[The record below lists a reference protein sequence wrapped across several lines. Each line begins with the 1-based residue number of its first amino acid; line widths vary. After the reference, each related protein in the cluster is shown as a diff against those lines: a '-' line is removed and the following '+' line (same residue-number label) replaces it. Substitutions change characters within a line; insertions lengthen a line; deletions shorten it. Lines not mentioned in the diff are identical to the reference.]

1 MAIFSLI
8 KTAFATRD
16 YYKAMNAA
24 LKTINGDYHMLHYP
38 FYMNETDSF
47 SQAQDNLL
55 EYCIDKFSSLEG
67 KDLLDIGCGNG
78 IGTLYVAKNHPV
90 KSVTGVDINA
100 HNVEIANYEKHK
112 RNIKH
117 AIFIEGNAQNLSIIK
132 SNSIDLVINIESA
145 FHYPQKDLFINEIG
159 RVLKPGGQ
167 FLIADIL
174 TTTNVHVFLKRWKRR
189 MNFHHWYL
197 PQSQEAFKRSN
208 LSLLS
213 NDDVT
218 DKVIQGFEMYKN
230 YFGQFSK
237 NGSFQDWLLKLFFV
251 INVKLNIRLLKKKR
265 SYNIFF
271 GEKVL

>member
-1 MAIFSLI
+1 MSIFSLT

-38 FYMNETDSF
+38 FYMDEKDSF

-55 EYCIDKFSSLEG
+55 EYCLQKFGSLEG
-67 KDLLDIGCGNG
+67 KDVLDIGCGNG
-78 IGTLYVAKNHPV
+78 VGTLYVAQNHPV

-100 HNVEIANYEKHK
+100 HNVEIANAEKEK
-112 RNIKH
+112 GNVKH
-117 AIFIEGNAQNLSIIK
+117 ARFIEGNAQDLTKIE
-132 SNSIDLVINIESA
+132 SNSIDIVINIESA
-145 FHYPQKDLFINEIG
+145 FHYPHKDLFIDEIG

-174 TTTNVHVFLKRWKRR
+174 TTANENVFLKRWKKR

-197 PQSQEAFKRSN
+197 PQYLEAFKRSN
-208 LSLLS
+208 LTLLS

-218 DKVIQGFEMYKN
+218 NKVIKGFKMYKN
-230 YFGQFSK
+230 YFDQFSK
-237 NGSFQDWLLKLFFV
+237 NGSFQDSLLKLFFV

-271 GEKVL
+271 GEK

>member
-1 MAIFSLI
+1 MSIFSLA

-38 FYMNETDSF
+38 FYKNEKDSF

-55 EYCIDKFSSLEG
+55 EYCIEKYRTLEG
-67 KDLLDIGCGNG
+67 KDVLDIGCGNG
-78 IGTLYVAKNHPV
+78 IGTLYVAQNHPA

-100 HNVEIANYEKHK
+100 HNVEIANEEKEK
-112 RNIKH
+112 RNIQH
-117 AIFIEGNAQNLSIIK
+117 ALFIEGNAQNLTKIQSD
-132 SNSIDLVINIESA
+132 SIDIVINIESA
-145 FHYPQKDLFINEIG
+145 FHYPHKDLFIDEIG

-167 FLIADIL
+167 FIIADIL
-174 TTTNVHVFLKRWKRR
+174 TTAHENVFLKRWKKR
-189 MNFHHWYL
+189 MNFHHWTL
-197 PQSQEAFKRSN
+197 PQYQNAFNRSH
-208 LSLLS
+208 LKLLS

-218 DKVIQGFEMYKN
+218 ENVIKGFKMYKN
-230 YFGQFSK
+230 YFDQFSK
-237 NGSFQDWLLKLFFV
+237 NGSFQDSLLKLFFT

-271 GEKVL
+271 GEK